1 MAAQAAV
8 ADLDLLGGHVED
20 AFARLLDLV
29 RRLSGDE
36 RDAARTHLVGLFELV
51 GNQDDRVAK
60 ARTALANA
68 LF

>member
-1 MAAQAAV
+1 M
-8 ADLDLLGGHVED
+8 LE
-20 AFARLLDLV
+20 LV
-29 RRLSGDE
+29 RRVSGSD

-51 GNQDDRVAK
+51 GNQDDRVAR

>member
-1 MAAQAAV
+1 V
-8 ADLDLLGGHVED
+8 
-20 AFARLLDLV
+20 
-29 RRLSGDE
+29 S
-36 RDAARTHLVGLFELV
+36 LFELV